1 MPRRPDA
8 ELVKTS
14 KFRELEFYIMKKR
27 HESVIYADILI
38 DLTNTFK
45 FLEKHNKDKKD
56 DEKLT
61 LFQIFLTAAVR
72 TITLRPK
79 VNRFVAGRRLWQ
91 RNRIILSFVVNKEKT
106 EESEEV
112 NAMIEFDP
120 FDTLETV
127 QSIVNKQIYEARH
140 EENPNQKDVDF
151 WGGMPRWVIRFMFWL
166 MNWTD
171 ERNMPLNSHRRYA
184 IMVFLFY
191 STFRFT

>member
-1 MPRRPDA
+1 MPRRPNA

-27 HESVIYADILI
+27 HESVIYADMQV

-45 FLEKHNKDKKD
+45 FLEKHNKDKKE

-61 LFQIFLTAAVR
+61 LFQIFLTAVVR

-106 EESEEV
+106 EESEEI
-112 NAMIEFDP
+112 NAMIDSMKLDMKKIP
-120 FDTLETV
+120 IKKT
-127 QSIVNKQIYEARH
+127 SIFG
-140 EENPNQKDVDF
+140 EECLVGSLGSCF
-151 WGGMPRWVIRFMFWL
+151 G
-166 MNWTD
+166 
-171 ERNMPLNSHRRYA
+171 S
-184 IMVFLFY
+184 
-191 STFRFT
+191 